1 MAQQHAARPCP
12 ASHRKETVATVPA
25 TYRIAVVES
34 DDLIRQLI
42 VQWLTEAG
50 HTATVAQPDTLAD
63 LQVDLVIANV
73 SSPRSAAPLV
83 RQLKALQHVPLILLS
98 ARLGRGQG
106 ASAPLVG
113 LLGATAVLPKPFTHG
128 ELMQAVVAAMA

>member
-1 MAQQHAARPCP
+1 MPHA
-12 ASHRKETVATVPA
+12 
-25 TYRIAVVES
+25 YRIAVIES

-42 VQWLTEAG
+42 VQWLTQAG
-50 HTATVAQPDTLAD
+50 HAVTLAQPGTLAD

-83 RQLKALQHVPLILLS
+83 RQIKALQHAPLILLS

-106 ASAPLVG
+106 ASTPLAG
-113 LLGATAVLPKPFTHG
+113 LLGAAAVLPKPFSHG
-128 ELMQAVVAAMA
+128 ELMQAVETAMP

>member
-1 MAQQHAARPCP
+1 MPP
-12 ASHRKETVATVPA
+12 A
-25 TYRIAVVES
+25 YRIAVVES
-34 DDLIRQLI
+34 DDLIRQLV

-83 RQLKALQHVPLILLS
+83 HQLKARQQVPLILLS

-113 LLGATAVLPKPFTHG
+113 LLGAAAVLPKPFTHG

>member
-1 MAQQHAARPCP
+1 MPQRPL
-12 ASHRKETVATVPA
+12 RKETVVTVPHA
-25 TYRIAVVES
+25 YRIAVVES

-50 HTATVAQPDTLAD
+50 HTATLAQPDTLAD

-73 SSPRSAAPLV
+73 SRPRSAAPLV

-106 ASAPLVG
+106 TSAPLAG
-113 LLGATAVLPKPFTHG
+113 QLGAAAVLPKPFTHG
-128 ELMQAVVAAMA
+128 ELMQAVATAMA